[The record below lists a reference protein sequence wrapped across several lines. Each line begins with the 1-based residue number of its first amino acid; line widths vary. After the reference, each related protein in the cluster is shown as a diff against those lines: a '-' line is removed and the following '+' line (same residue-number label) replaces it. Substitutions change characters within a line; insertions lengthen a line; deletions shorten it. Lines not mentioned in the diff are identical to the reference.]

1 MIVGDIAEQE
11 KEAYLKQK
19 SFPPISEEPEA
30 IYAESVEVYGLP
42 LPNTKIQLI
51 EYSENPE
58 KGIDT
63 GDSANN
69 LYTLPGN
76 EFTQKGA
83 TKNPSKT
90 GSEKKRRW
98 SPFQKEKNQS
108 WRIFY

>member
-19 SFPPISEEPEA
+19 AFPPISEEPEA
-30 IYAESVEVYGLP
+30 IYAESVDVYGLP
-42 LPNTKIQLI
+42 LPNTKIKLI
-51 EYSENPE
+51 EYSANPE

-69 LYTLPGN
+69 LDALPGN
-76 EFTQKGA
+76 RFTRKGA
-83 TKNPSKT
+83 IKDRSKS

-98 SPFQKEKNQS
+98 APFQKEKNQS